1 MNDLWLTIKAWFK
14 GIVFVSI
21 LLYAVIFIYKNNGET
36 VHFWWWSQPTETSV
50 FLLSSSA
57 FIAGIV
63 FTIIFRTTW
72 KTWRQISEIRGR
84 SRTGKLE
91 REMAD
96 MKAKAAMLQTRPPAA
111 AAANSTLQS
120 EKPSSA
126 KPPASS
132 DY

>member
-14 GIVFVSI
+14 GIVFVAI
-21 LLYAVIFIYKNNGET
+21 LLYASVFIYKNNGET
-36 VHFWWWSQPTETSV
+36 VHFWYWSQPTETSV
-50 FLLSSSA
+50 FMLASSA
-57 FIAGIV
+57 FIAGII
-63 FTIIFRTTW
+63 FAIILRTTW

-96 MKAKAAMLQTRPPAA
+96 MKAKAAMLQTRPANAELPPARVD
-111 AAANSTLQS
+111 
-120 EKPSSA
+120 PV

>member
-21 LLYAVIFIYKNNGET
+21 LLYAFIFIYKNNGET

-50 FLLSSSA
+50 FFLSISA
-57 FIAGIV
+57 FIAGIL

-72 KTWRQISEIRGR
+72 KTWRQISEISGR

-96 MKAKAAMLQTRPPAA
+96 MKAKAAMLQTRPLTAKTDSPA
-111 AAANSTLQS
+111 SQLD
-120 EKPSSA
+120 KPSGA
-126 KPPASS
+126 KPPTSS

>member
-14 GIVFVSI
+14 GIIFVAI
-21 LLYAVIFIYKNNGET
+21 LLYASVFIYKNNGET
-36 VHFWWWSQPTETSV
+36 VKFWYWSQSTETSV
-50 FLLSSSA
+50 FMLASSA
-57 FIAGIV
+57 FIAGII
-63 FTIIFRTTW
+63 FAIIVRTTW

-96 MKAKAAMLQTRPPAA
+96 MKAKAAMLQTRP
-111 AAANSTLQS
+111 ANA
-120 EKPSSA
+120 EVSSGQVERV

>member
-14 GIVFVSI
+14 GLVFVAI
-21 LLYAVIFIYKNNGET
+21 LLYASIFIYKNNGET
-36 VHFWWWSQPTETSV
+36 VHFWYWSQPTETSV
-50 FLLSSSA
+50 FMLSSSA
-57 FIAGIV
+57 FIAGII
-63 FTIIFRTTW
+63 FAIILRTTW

-96 MKAKAAMLQTRPPAA
+96 MKAKAAMLQTRP
-111 AAANSTLQS
+111 ANA
-120 EKPSSA
+120 EVSSA
-126 KPPASS
+126 RVDTVKPPASS

>member
-14 GIVFVSI
+14 GIIFVAVLAYAAAFI
-21 LLYAVIFIYKNNGET
+21 LENNGET
-36 VHFWWWSQPTETSV
+36 VGFWWWHKTQTSV
-50 FLLSSSA
+50 FILASGA

-96 MKAKAAMLQTRPPAA
+96 MKAKAAMLQTRPPASNGVTVQTDKPA
-111 AAANSTLQS
+111 GARPPSTP
-120 EKPSSA
+120 E
-126 KPPASS
+126 
-132 DY
+132 Y